1 MRVNSNF
8 CKTHKTTKAS
18 KALVQTSSLYR
29 GYSKTE
35 YINKFPEDPLT
46 FQMLYKDKGM
56 ATCKFID
63 SRFDGFK
70 GSTDL
75 KGYSDREIQINGIL
89 LRIVTKPMPQPA
101 QKYISVRFNTDKY
114 TCPKTGKT
122 VNTMLY
128 RRLPLLEEEINR
140 QIGRILEGA
149 HEVCPCPFIEIDSHL

>member
-1 MRVNSNF
+1 MVS
-8 CKTHKTTKAS
+8 KAS

-29 GYSKTE
+29 GYSKND
-35 YINKFPEDPLT
+35 YINKFPDDPLT
-46 FQMLYKDKGM
+46 FQMLYKDKGV

-70 GSTDL
+70 SPPDL
-75 KGYSDREIQINGIL
+75 KGSSDREIQINGIL
-89 LRIVTKPMPQPA
+89 LRIVTKPMPDTLTST

-122 VNTMLY
+122 VNPMLY

-140 QIGRILEGA
+140 QIGRILEGTY
-149 HEVCPCPFIEIDSHL
+149 EVCECPFIEIDSHL